1 LNYEKGRNGERKER
15 KYEAKRNLIYLSA
28 KPQNK
33 QNNCQEEKT
42 KHLIWRK

>member
-1 LNYEKGRNGERKER
+1 MKKVEMQKGKKDDS
-15 KYEAKRNLIYLSA
+15 KYEAKINLIYLSA

-42 KHLIWRK
+42 KHLI